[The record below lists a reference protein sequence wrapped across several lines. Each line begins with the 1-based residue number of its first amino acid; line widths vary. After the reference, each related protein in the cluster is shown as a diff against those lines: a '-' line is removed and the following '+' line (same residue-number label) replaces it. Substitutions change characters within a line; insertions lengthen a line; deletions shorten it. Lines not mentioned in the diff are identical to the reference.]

1 MLDNLY
7 SDIGNKIKRWAK
19 WIFLVEAVCAI
30 IGGIALLIE
39 EEFLGG
45 LAAIILGPIVA
56 YVSTWLLYGFG
67 EIVDKV
73 CRLDSN
79 LSVLAHPAIEEQNR
93 IQQEAAEKAKREAIE
108 RAAADRARRE
118 ALAEAAREAR
128 EAAKQEAAERAQREA
143 EERAQREAAAR
154 AKQDSAERAQPV
166 KEKTLAQKLEY
177 ALRYTTDDGMI
188 SYLQDIDDPLVAKIL
203 KEPAHLIRGLVQK
216 ALQEL

>member
-7 SDIGNKIKRWAK
+7 TDIGNKIKRWAK
-19 WIFLVEAVCAI
+19 WIFIVEAIAAI

-39 EEFLGG
+39 EEFFSG
-45 LAAIILGPIVA
+45 LAAILLGPIVA

-67 EIVDKV
+67 EIVDKL
-73 CRLDSN
+73 CSLDAKV
-79 LSVLAHPAIEEQNR
+79 SVIAQPAIQEQNR
-93 IQQEAAEKAKREAIE
+93 IKQEAEEKAKQEAEE

-118 ALAEAAREAR
+118 AIAQAAREAR
-128 EAAKQEAAERAQREA
+128 EAAKQEAAQRAQQEA

-154 AKQDSAERAQPV
+154 TKRDAAESAPPI
-166 KEKTLAQKLEY
+166 KEKTLTEKLEY

-188 SYLQDIDDPLVAKIL
+188 SYLRGIDDPLVANIL
-203 KEPAHLIRGLVQK
+203 EQPQHLIRELVQR